1 MSAFSDFQ
9 KKSVSSEKLSRQIVG
24 ALLEWRP
31 VHFWTFVLLCC
42 PLSIGISLI
51 IAPGSLLKCLC
62 LIGLNLVVWLTIKVC
77 RRLID
82 VFGLRRKNTAITWS
96 YITILLAIG
105 IWVVSFLLIF
115 NIKDNGRVAAAVGAI
130 SVMASWIFQDK
141 IKGVV
146 AFLHLRMHNLLN
158 IDDWI
163 QVPEKNVD
171 GQVKKITL
179 TSVTIC
185 NWDTT
190 TSVIPISI
198 LHSDHFINLQNMM
211 EGKTHGRRMYK
222 TFILDTG
229 WFHILSKAETK
240 KIRCLKNITEYLP
253 ETEIKDEM
261 TNAQL
266 YRQYLYHWL
275 MNHPHISQQPRLI
288 VRWLEQQEC
297 GMPLQV
303 YAFIIDSNLVA
314 FEWQQSQIIEHIIE
328 SLDWFGLRLYQSPSN
343 YDVSNS
349 NVFLTDK
356 PAAYRKEE

>member
-1 MSAFSDFQ
+1 
-9 KKSVSSEKLSRQIVG
+9 
-24 ALLEWRP
+24 
-31 VHFWTFVLLCC
+31 
-42 PLSIGISLI
+42 
-51 IAPGSLLKCLC
+51 
-62 LIGLNLVVWLTIKVC
+62 
-77 RRLID
+77 
-82 VFGLRRKNTAITWS
+82 
-96 YITILLAIG
+96 
-105 IWVVSFLLIF
+105 
-115 NIKDNGRVAAAVGAI
+115 
-130 SVMASWIFQDK
+130 MASWIFQDK

-146 AFLHLRMHNLLN
+146 AFLHLRMHRLLN

-163 QVPEKNVD
+163 QVPEKKVN

-179 TSVTIC
+179 TSVIIC

-190 TSVIPISI
+190 TSVIPICI

-211 EGKTHGRRMYK
+211 EGKTYGRRMYK

-229 WFHILSKAETK
+229 WFHILSKTETN
-240 KIRCLKNITEYLP
+240 KIKGLKDIIKYLP
-253 ETEIKDEM
+253 DTEIKDEM

-266 YRQYLYHWL
+266 FRLYLYHWL

-288 VRWLEQQEC
+288 VRWLEQKEC
-297 GMPLQV
+297 GMPLQI
-303 YAFIIDSNLVA
+303 YAFIIDSNFAA

-356 PAAYRKEE
+356 PATYRKEE